1 MLQGYGLLEVFN
13 LHADAM
19 NEISSVI
26 YIHERI

>member
-13 LHADAM
+13 LQADTM